1 VRLLLLL
8 IVILIFSCTSTP
20 TPPSKKPIP
29 SESSSTQ
36 SARDEEYERKIAVL
50 EKKVQSLESQKI
62 EPVEVEPPNQLS
74 APHEV
79 FWPKEIKTLI
89 KPLDT
94 PKKVGSL
101 RIKLIVKKPFT
112 EHPEAPR
119 WERIIDRNLCWSGH
133 FKVLGSRYASCR
145 FGKESW
151 VDKQIL
157 LDVQNNQLIIS
168 VANTEGLVLFSSIL
182 QLKRNNF
189 RESKLMLK
197 INELTE
203 KLIGMKGILGSTIA
217 FTLKQ
222 PKRRKIIARVNT
234 HGNQLGAISRNPSIS
249 LLPRWSPDGNS
260 ILYTR
265 VSRSGVAIILN
276 KLKGKPIILLNSD
289 NRVNSSNVNF
299 LNVSG
304 GTWFSDGTRLI
315 VTVSRKGN
323 KDLYEFD
330 LNRREET
337 RVTKHPSIDT
347 APSLSPDNKQLVFV
361 SDRTGREQIYHHQ
374 LGSGIEIQLTEGGAS
389 RDPAWSPDGTMIAF
403 TRIVRG
409 NAQIHILDAFTGEE
423 RALTQG
429 RYNSE
434 QPSWSPDGKQI
445 VFAANSTG
453 VSKLYVMFID
463 GTGRRRL
470 TRTPREFEESEP
482 DWRPTFN

>member
-1 VRLLLLL
+1 MKVYLLVL
-8 IVILIFSCTSTP
+8 VILISSCSSKP
-20 TPPSKKPIP
+20 SQPSKKPT
-29 SESSSTQ
+29 SKESSTTQ
-36 SARDEEYERKIAVL
+36 SAKDEEYKRKIAAL
-50 EKKVQSLESQKI
+50 DKKIQELKKKKAD
-62 EPVEVEPPNQLS
+62 PVEVESPKELS

-79 FWPKEIKTLI
+79 SWPKEIKTLI

-94 PKKVGSL
+94 PKKVGRL
-101 RIKLIVKKPFT
+101 RIKLIAKKPFT

-145 FGKESW
+145 FAKESW
-151 VDKQIL
+151 VDKQIM

-168 VANTEGLVLFSSIL
+168 VANTEGLLLFSSML
-182 QLKRNNF
+182 QLKRNNV
-189 RESKLMLK
+189 RESKLMLM
-197 INELTE
+197 INVLTE

-222 PKRRKIIARVNT
+222 PKRRKIISRVNT
-234 HGNQLGAISRNPSIS
+234 HGNQLRAISRNPSIS
-249 LLPRWSPDGNS
+249 LLPRWSPDGKS

-265 VSRSGVAIILN
+265 LSRRGTAIILN
-276 KLKGKPIILLNSD
+276 KLKGEPIILLNSD
-289 NRVNSSNVNF
+289 NRFNSSNANF

-315 VTVSRKGN
+315 VSLSRKGN

-330 LNRREET
+330 LNRLKER
-337 RVTKHPSIDT
+337 RVTNHPAIDT

-361 SDRTGREQIYHHQ
+361 SDRTGREQIYYHQ
-374 LGSGIEIQLTEGGAS
+374 LGSEIEIQLTEGRAS

-403 TRIVRG
+403 TRLVKG
-409 NAQIHILDAFTGEE
+409 KTQIHILDAFTGEE
-423 RALTQG
+423 RALTRG
-429 RYNSE
+429 RYNSK

-445 VFAANSTG
+445 VFSADSTE

-482 DWRPTFN
+482 DWRPSFN